1 MKKIIT
7 ALLMTHGIGAFGFVV
22 GADSAPSTLIVDSNS
37 STTQVSE
44 TLYGLFYED
53 INFAADGG
61 IYAEQVFN
69 RSFEYTSIL
78 SQNSFDGMTGW
89 RVDLADS
96 KKGKVGLDQTYP
108 LNEKNPTSLKVE
120 VLESGFMIRNVG
132 HTMNVTKST
141 AEMSIFNEESY
152 DLSFY
157 IRNSSYEGELR
168 FYLEDQDGMMIS
180 TDASTKVKS
189 SDEWIQMKN
198 LSLKGLQTT
207 GGRLVIEANGVGAF
221 YLDMVSLMPKDYYG
235 ANNSE
240 WKYGGLRS
248 DLVEALKDLNPQFLR
263 FPGGCVAEGAYD
275 QDNHYNW
282 KDTIGPIESRKENA
296 NLWGYMQ
303 SYGLGYHE
311 YFQLAEDLGA
321 TPIPV
326 VHAGILCQVRSGDL
340 QPMLPSTDDFKQL
353 TQDILDLIEY
363 ANGDTSTEWGAKR
376 AENGHKESFNL
387 TYIAI
392 GNENWGER
400 YFKNFKV
407 LKAAVEEVYP
417 DMTIITTSGTLS
429 EGSGYDYAWDTI
441 QKQFLDTYVDEH
453 YYNSPE
459 WFLNNTDR
467 YETYRRD
474 SAKVFVGEFAA
485 HADFSGGVR
494 PNTLYTALC
503 EGAYLTGIERNSDVV
518 KMISYAP
525 LLARTNAYQ
534 WTPDMIWFDSHEV
547 MLTPNY
553 YVFQLFSNHIG
564 TKYLNTELV
573 TSENLYHSVTV
584 DEETEEIY
592 IKIVNPSEEETSLTI
607 DLQNFERLLDQAEL
621 TIIAHE
627 EANAQN
633 SMDDKNNVSPKTSV
647 IEVVD
652 ETVTVDIVKNSATLI
667 HLGYG
672 KTDFVAGDSS
682 AKTQDSSKE
691 MVAGLIMSGIVIVG
705 TLSTHLILKRRGK

>member
-7 ALLMTHGIGAFGFVV
+7 ALISTYVILAFGFVV
-22 GADSAPSTLIVDSNS
+22 GADSAPSTLIIDSNAN
-37 STTQVSE
+37 QVEVSE

-61 IYAEQVFN
+61 LYAEQVFN

-78 SQNSFDGMTGW
+78 SENALEGMTGW

-96 KKGKVGLDQTYP
+96 KKGKVALDQTSP
-108 LNEKNPTSLKVE
+108 LNENNPTSLKVD
-120 VLESGFMIRNVG
+120 VFESGFSVRNVG
-132 HTMNVTKST
+132 HTANVTKSA
-141 AEMSIFNEESY
+141 AEMSIFLDEVFQ
-152 DLSFY
+152 LSFY
-157 IRNSSYEGELR
+157 ILNRGYEGEIR
-168 FYLEDQDGMMIS
+168 FYLEDHEGTVIS
-180 TDASTKVKS
+180 TEAKTKVKS
-189 SDEWIQMKN
+189 TDEWVQIKN

-207 GGRLVIEANGVGAF
+207 GGRLVIVFDGEGELN
-221 YLDMVSLMPKDYYG
+221 LDMISLMPKNYYG
-235 ANNSE
+235 AGDAH
-240 WKYGGLRS
+240 WKYGGLRA
-248 DLVEALKDLNPQFLR
+248 DLVQALQNLNPKFLR
-263 FPGGCVAEGAYD
+263 FPGGCIAEGAFD
-275 QDNHYNW
+275 KDNHYNW
-282 KDTIGPIESRKENA
+282 KDTIGPIEERKENA

-340 QPMLPSTDDFKQL
+340 QPMLPSTDEFKQL

-363 ANGDTSTEWGAKR
+363 ANGDTATEWGAKR
-376 AENGHKESFNL
+376 AENGHKEPFNL
-387 TYIAI
+387 QYIAI

-417 DMTIITTSGTLS
+417 EITVVTTSGTLS
-429 EGSGYDYAWDTI
+429 EGVGFDYAWQTI

-459 WFLNNTDR
+459 WFLANTDR
-467 YETYRRD
+467 YDSYRRD

-485 HADFSGGVR
+485 HADVSGGVR

-525 LLARTNAYQ
+525 LLARSNAYQ
-534 WTPDMIWFDSHEV
+534 WTPDLIWFDSHEV

-553 YVFQLFSNHIG
+553 YVFQLFSTHIG
-564 TKYLNTELV
+564 TRYLETELM
-573 TSENLYHSVTV
+573 SSLNLYHSVTI
-584 DEETEEIY
+584 DEKTEEIY
-592 IKIVNPSEEETSLTI
+592 VKVINPTEETTTLTM
-607 DLQNFERLLDQAEL
+607 DLQHFNNVKSLAEV
-621 TIIAHE
+621 TVISHE
-627 EANAQN
+627 SANAKN
-633 SMDDKNNVSPKTSV
+633 SMENKENVGPMMTVSEVLDDT
-647 IEVVD
+647 I
-652 ETVTVDIVKNSATLI
+652 TVEIVKNSATLI

-672 KTDFVAGDSS
+672 KTDFVAGV
-682 AKTQDSSKE
+682 TPTVESKQSVLIPVMIASVV
-691 MVAGLIMSGIVIVG
+691 MVGIFG
-705 TLSTHLILKRRGK
+705 THISLKRRGK